1 MTYKEHFIF
10 SPKTE
15 TELKIECIVKIH
27 CKNDMNQSWWTP
39 FINMTRKMYN
49 MPPATK
55 LFRPVQIFNT
65 ALVNQ

>member
-27 CKNDMNQSWWTP
+27 CKNDMNQS
-39 FINMTRKMYN
+39 
-49 MPPATK
+49 
-55 LFRPVQIFNT
+55 
-65 ALVNQ
+65 